1 MAKSQRLIANKMK
14 KKKLVIKIGSSTLTA
29 ETDRISRGKIEDIAR
44 QILELRE
51 EYDIVLV
58 SSGAVAAANQI
69 IIANRW
75 EKDVKSKQA
84 KAAIGQPILLQIY
97 NEVFRDFEIR
107 TAQCLLTYNDFERLT
122 SRKNTKNTINELL
135 NMGYIPIVN
144 ENDTVSVKE
153 IEVGDN
159 DKLSA
164 YVAALIGADLLVLVS
179 DINGIYTKNPH
190 LHKDAKLILEVN
202 DLKLVEQFIEERE
215 SSLGTGGMTT
225 KLEAAQLCFDYD
237 VEMYIANGKDNNFL
251 IDVLSGKN
259 TCTKFSKK

>member
-1 MAKSQRLIANKMK
+1 MK

-44 QILELRE
+44 QLEILRK

-69 IIANRW
+69 INANRW

-97 NEVFRDFEIR
+97 NEVFRDFDIR

-135 NMGYIPIVN
+135 NRGYIPIVN
-144 ENDTVSVKE
+144 ENDTVSVRE
-153 IEVGDN
+153 IVVGDN

-164 YVAALIGADLLVLVS
+164 YVASLIDADLLILVS

-190 LHKDAKLILEVN
+190 LHKDAKLINEVS
-202 DLKLVEQFIEERE
+202 DLKKVAQYIEERE
-215 SSLGTGGMTT
+215 SVLGTGGMTT
-225 KLEAAQLCFDYD
+225 KLEAAQMCFDND
-237 VEMYIANGKDNNFL
+237 IEMYIVNGKENTFL
-251 IDVLSGKN
+251 VDMLSGKIE
-259 TCTKFSKK
+259 CTKFKK

>member
-1 MAKSQRLIANKMK
+1 MK
-14 KKKLVIKIGSSTLTA
+14 KKKLVIKIGSSTLTS

-164 YVAALIGADLLVLVS
+164 YVAALIEADLLVLVS

-237 VEMYIANGKDNNFL
+237 VEMYIANGKENNFL

>member
-1 MAKSQRLIANKMK
+1 MK
-14 KKKLVIKIGSSTLTA
+14 KKKIVIKLGSSTLTA

-69 IIANRW
+69 INANRW
-75 EKDVKSKQA
+75 EHDVKSKQA

-107 TAQCLLTYNDFERLT
+107 TAQCLLTYNDFERMT
-122 SRKNTKNTINELL
+122 SRRNTKNTINELL
-135 NMGYIPIVN
+135 SMGYIPIVN
-144 ENDTVSVKE
+144 ENDTVSVQE
-153 IEVGDN
+153 IVVGDN

-164 YVAALIGADLLVLVS
+164 YVASLIGADLLVLVS

-202 DLKLVEQFIEERE
+202 DLKIVEQFIEERE
-215 SSLGTGGMTT
+215 SELGTGGMTT
-225 KLEAAQLCFDYD
+225 KLEAAQLCFDNN
-237 VEMYIANGKDNNFL
+237 VEMYIANGKGNNFL
-251 IDVLSGKN
+251 KDVLSGK
-259 TCTKFSKK
+259 TKCTKFKKN

>member
-1 MAKSQRLIANKMK
+1 M

-44 QILELRE
+44 QILELRDN
-51 EYDIVLV
+51 YDIVLV

-75 EKDVKSKQA
+75 DKDVKSKQA

-144 ENDTVSVKE
+144 ENDTVSVRE

-164 YVAALIGADLLVLVS
+164 YVASLIGADALVLVS

-190 LHKDAKLILEVN
+190 LHKDAKLIAEVN
-202 DLKLVEQFIEERE
+202 DLKLVEQFIEERD
-215 SSLGTGGMTT
+215 SSQGTGGMTT
-225 KLEAAQLCFDYD
+225 KLEAAQLCFDND
-237 VEMYIANGKDNNFL
+237 VEMYIVNGKENNFL
-251 IDVLSGKN
+251 IDTISGKN
-259 TCTKFSKK
+259 KRTRFKKK

>member
-1 MAKSQRLIANKMK
+1 MR

-29 ETDRISRGKIEDIAR
+29 ETDIISRGKIEDIAR
-44 QILELRE
+44 QIIELRKD
-51 EYDIVLV
+51 YDIVLV
-58 SSGAVAAANQI
+58 SSGAVAAANHVI
-69 IIANRW
+69 NIHRW
-75 EKDVKSKQA
+75 ERDVKSKQA

-153 IEVGDN
+153 LEVGDN

-164 YVAALIGADLLVLVS
+164 YVASLLGADLLVLVS

-190 LHKDAKLILEVN
+190 LHKDAKLISEVKN
-202 DLKLVEQFIEERE
+202 LKLVSQFVEERE
-215 SSLGTGGMTT
+215 SDLGTGGMTT
-225 KLEAAQLCFDYD
+225 KLEAAQICFEND
-237 VEMYIANGKDNNFL
+237 VEMYIVNGKENNFL
-251 IDVLSGKN
+251 IDALSGK
-259 TCTKFSKK
+259 TSCTKFRK

>member
-1 MAKSQRLIANKMK
+1 MK

-44 QILELRE
+44 QILKLRD

-69 IIANRW
+69 INANRW
-75 EKDVKSKQA
+75 DHDVKSKQA

-107 TAQCLLTYNDFERLT
+107 SAQCLLTYNDFERLT
-122 SRKNTKNTINELL
+122 SRKNTRNTINELL

-164 YVAALIGADLLVLVS
+164 YVASLIGADALVLVS

-190 LHKDAKLILEVN
+190 IHKDAKLITEVD
-202 DLKLVEQFIEERE
+202 DLRLVQPFIEERD
-215 SSLGTGGMTT
+215 SLLGTGGMTT
-225 KLEAAQLCFDYD
+225 KLEAAQLCFDND
-237 VEMYIANGKDNNFL
+237 VEMYIVNGKENNFL
-251 IDVLSGKN
+251 LDAISGK
-259 TCTKFSKK
+259 TKRTRFKKK

>member
-1 MAKSQRLIANKMK
+1 MK
-14 KKKLVIKIGSSTLTA
+14 KSKLVIKIGSSTLTA

-44 QILELRE
+44 QILVLRK

-69 IIANRW
+69 INTNRW
-75 EKDVKSKQA
+75 EHDVKSKQA
-84 KAAIGQPILLQIY
+84 KAAIGQPILLQMY

-122 SRKNTKNTINELL
+122 SRKNTKNTVNELL

-144 ENDTVSVKE
+144 ENDTVSVIE

-164 YVAALIGADLLVLVS
+164 YVASLVNASKLVLVS

-190 LHKDAKLILEVN
+190 LHSDAVLIDEVN
-202 DLKLVEQFIEERE
+202 DLKQVSQYVEERE
-215 SSLGTGGMTT
+215 SDLGTGGMTT
-225 KLEAAQLCFDYD
+225 KLEAAQMCFDND
-237 VEMYIANGKDNNFL
+237 VEMYIVNGKENNFL
-251 IDVLSGKN
+251 VDALSGKSK
-259 TCTKFSKK
+259 CTKFKK

>member
-1 MAKSQRLIANKMK
+1 MK

-44 QILELRE
+44 QILELRQ

-69 IIANRW
+69 ININRW
-75 EKDVKSKQA
+75 EHDVKSKQA
-84 KAAIGQPILLQIY
+84 KAAIGQPILLQMY

-190 LHKDAKLILEVN
+190 IHKDAKLILEVH
-202 DLKLVEQFIEERE
+202 DLKLVQPFIEER
-215 SSLGTGGMTT
+215 SSALGTGGMTT
-225 KLEAAQLCFDYD
+225 KLEAAQLCFDYG
-237 VEMYIANGKDNNFL
+237 VEMYITNGKDNNFL
-251 IDVLSGKN
+251 LDVLSGKK
-259 TCTKFSKK
+259 TCTKFKKK

>member
-1 MAKSQRLIANKMK
+1 MK
-14 KKKLVIKIGSSTLTA
+14 KKKLVIKIGSSTLTS

-164 YVAALIGADLLVLVS
+164 YVAALIEADLLVLVS

-202 DLKLVEQFIEERE
+202 DLNLVEQFIEERE

-237 VEMYIANGKDNNFL
+237 VEMYIANGKENNFL

>member
-1 MAKSQRLIANKMK
+1 M
-14 KKKLVIKIGSSTLTA
+14 KKKLVIKIGSSTLTS

-44 QILELRE
+44 QIEVLRN

-69 IIANRW
+69 INANRW
-75 EKDVKSKQA
+75 TKDVKSKQA

-135 NMGYIPIVN
+135 NHGYIPIVN
-144 ENDTVSVKE
+144 ENDTVSVQE
-153 IEVGDN
+153 IVVGDN

-164 YVAALIGADLLVLVS
+164 HVASLIGADLLVLVS

-190 LHKDAKLILEVN
+190 LHKNAKLIVEVS
-202 DLKLVEQFIEERE
+202 DLKKVEQFIEERD
-215 SSLGTGGMTT
+215 SKLGTGGMTT
-225 KLEAAQLCFDYD
+225 KLEAAQLCFENQ
-237 VEMYIANGKDNNFL
+237 VEMYIVNGKENNFL
-251 IDVLSGKN
+251 VDVLSGKIA
-259 TCTKFSKK
+259 CTKFKKK

>member
-1 MAKSQRLIANKMK
+1 MN

-44 QILELRE
+44 QIITLRE
-51 EYDIVLV
+51 EYDIVIV

-69 IIANRW
+69 INIHRW

-122 SRKNTKNTINELL
+122 SRKNTTNTINELL

-164 YVAALIGADLLVLVS
+164 YVASLLNADILVLVS
-179 DINGIYTKNPH
+179 DVNGIYTKNPH
-190 LHKDAKLILEVN
+190 IHKDAKLITEVN
-202 DLKLVEQFIEERE
+202 DLDSVKQFIEERE
-215 SSLGTGGMTT
+215 SDLGTGGMTT
-225 KLEAAQLCFDYD
+225 KLEAAQMCLDND
-237 VEMYIANGKDNNFL
+237 IEMYIVNGKENNF
-251 IDVLSGKN
+251 IVDIFSNKN
-259 TCTKFSKK
+259 TCTKFKK

>member
-1 MAKSQRLIANKMK
+1 MK
-14 KKKLVIKIGSSTLTA
+14 KKKIVIKIGSSTLTA

-44 QILELRE
+44 QILELRDE
-51 EYDIVLV
+51 FDIVLV

-69 IIANRW
+69 INANRW
-75 EKDVKSKQA
+75 DKDVKSKQA

-164 YVAALIGADLLVLVS
+164 YVASLIGADSLVLVS

-190 LHKDAKLILEVN
+190 LHKDAKLIAEVN
-202 DLKLVEQFIEERE
+202 DLKLVEQFIEERD

-225 KLEAAQLCFDYD
+225 KLEAAQLCFDND
-237 VEMYIANGKDNNFL
+237 VEMYILNGKENNFL
-251 IDVLSGKN
+251 IDTISGKN
-259 TCTKFSKK
+259 KRTRFKKK